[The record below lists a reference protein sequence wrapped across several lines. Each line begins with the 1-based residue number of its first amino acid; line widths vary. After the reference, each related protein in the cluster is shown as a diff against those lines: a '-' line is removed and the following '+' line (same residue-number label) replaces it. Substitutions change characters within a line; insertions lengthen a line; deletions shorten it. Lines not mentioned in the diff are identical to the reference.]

1 MRIRKLPGRA
11 VVSGLVL
18 AQTVVHAAQYPL
30 AQVPRN
36 SAVAEPAPNVI
47 VSVDNSGSM
56 DFSSRASDPSGAP
69 PAGVPSRMNALKT
82 ALRSSFSAASIP
94 DGRIRLAWQAMNDN
108 KKSNDTCVGFL
119 GDVGPGDYH
128 ASRCQIGGVSNA
140 NSMRPLDQRHR
151 ANFMSWVDGLHANN
165 GTPLHAMMTRA
176 GEYMKTTGRY
186 SPYSDNPGVDGAT
199 QSGCRRS
206 FHIFMTDGEYNL
218 FGFNPQPEKLN
229 MPAIGNADGSVRTL
243 PDSTTYVPRP
253 PYKDDAGSVNDVSS
267 WRRGYS
273 GWNYAT
279 WKPTAEYRP
288 TLADMAFHYWAEDLQ
303 PAVPN
308 NLRRITAEAGATTV
322 GTAVVPEYW
331 NPKNDPASWQHL
343 TTHTIGFGSASSWE
357 GAPVILADAKQPSY
371 SGDYAHL
378 VDGSISWRDPLKS
391 TLMTTEEVGWFG
403 DVNLRSPNWY
413 SNAGTYGYAH
423 SRAANAAAV
432 RIDLWHAAINSRGT
446 FTPASNS
453 QALSD
458 AFKSILNQILV
469 NTGTPLTS
477 ISASASRVST
487 GTSVYQAGYDT
498 ADWSGRLSATKFG
511 ADGRL
516 AAKADWS
523 ARDLLDTRM
532 ASTGAHDRDR
542 VVLSFSGTTAASA
555 GRAATTGAGVPFRWA
570 DLSDAQRAA
579 LKAGT
584 DTDAESTALGR
595 AVLDFLRGD
604 RSNEG
609 AGRQFRKRGHVL
621 GDIVGSSVWYEGQP
635 KSGFTAEAYSAF
647 AAIPRAPMVYVGA
660 NDGMLHAFNA
670 STGKEA
676 FAYVPEGLYGTA
688 AAPNLKRLSEG
699 GYTHRYYVD
708 GSAFVADIY
717 MGPTSSA
724 KTTDEQKAANWK
736 SLLVGTLGAGGK
748 GYFVLDVT
756 RPESVDEGKAASVA
770 LIDTTALADDDLGHQ
785 FQQPALDSFSGRALQ
800 VARLSNDR
808 KALIL
813 GNGYNSK
820 SEKAVLW
827 IQYLDG
833 DKEILKIA
841 APAAQAKNTGN
852 GLSAP
857 RPVDHDGDGKV
868 DLVYAGDLLGN
879 LWKFDLSSPDSRRW
893 KATMGPFDK
902 RRAAGS
908 KSASGL
914 DDRPLFAAGASQPIT
929 AAPVV
934 VGHPRGGYMV
944 VFGTGRLFA
953 SGDEGSTA
961 DQYLYGIRDPANG
974 SSGTAALTDLVE
986 QTIGDTPVREGDA
999 ELRTVSR
1006 NAVSFG
1012 GSRARRGWYL
1022 KLPAAGERVV
1032 YPGHA
1037 LGSSLG
1043 LFSTTIPGSSSNS
1056 VDCTA
1061 GTGDDGWSLLI
1072 DFFSGSAPAGISY
1085 TTSGAVG
1092 AYAGFRNRSGR
1103 NDLVLQPQNQQKG
1116 KEVICN
1122 AAGDC
1127 KSPTRP
1133 DNVRRFGWRSLI
1145 SSN

>member
-11 VVSGLVL
+11 VVSSLVL

-56 DFSSRASDPSGAP
+56 YGSGMA
-69 PAGVPSRMNALKT
+69 ALQAALKEN
-82 ALRSSFSAASIP
+82 FSEASIP
-94 DGRIRLAWQAMNDN
+94 DHRIRLAWQALNDDHTDRN
-108 KKSNDTCVGFL
+108 CAAF
-119 GDVGPGDYH
+119 
-128 ASRCQIGGVSNA
+128 ASGARPCKIGGRVNA
-140 NSMRPLDQRHR
+140 NLMRSLDRTHR
-151 ANFMSWVDGLHANN
+151 ANFMSWVNAIQATG
-165 GTPLHAMMTRA
+165 GTPLHEMMTRA
-176 GEYMKTTGRY
+176 GQYMQTTGQH
-186 SPYSDNPGVDGAT
+186 SPFSDDPGVAGASH
-199 QSGCRRS
+199 SGCRRS
-206 FHIFMTDGEYNL
+206 FHIFMTDGDYWPPSGLES
-218 FGFNPQPEKLN
+218 F
-229 MPAIGNADGSVRTL
+229 MPIVANEDGTHRSL
-243 PDSTTYVPRP
+243 PDGTLYAPRP
-253 PYKDDAGSVNDVSS
+253 PYADNFGRMK
-267 WRRGYS
+267 
-273 GWNYAT
+273 
-279 WKPTAEYRP
+279 RP
-288 TLADMAFHYWAEDLQ
+288 TLADLAFEYWARDLQ
-303 PAVPN
+303 PGVPN
-308 NLRRITAEAGATTV
+308 NLKKIIAEPGDVTV
-322 GTAVVPEYW
+322 GRAKVSEYW
-331 NPKNDPASWQHL
+331 NPKNDPATWQHL
-343 TTHTIGFGSASSWE
+343 TTHFIGFGAAGTWWSRPKISTTAS
-357 GAPVILADAKQPSY
+357 QPTY
-371 SGDYAHL
+371 SEDYAGV
-378 VDGSISWRDPLKS
+378 VDGSIQWLDPFN
-391 TLMTTEEVGWFG
+391 G
-403 DVNLRSPNWY
+403 
-413 SNAGTYGYAH
+413 NA
-423 SRAANAAAV
+423 RM
-432 RIDLWHAAINSRGT
+432 DLWHAALNSRGT
-446 FTPASNS
+446 FTPASNAK
-453 QALSD
+453 ALSS
-458 AFKSILNQILV
+458 AFRSILGQVLV
-469 NTGTPLTS
+469 NSSTPLTS

-487 GTSVYQAGYDT
+487 GTSVYRAGYDT
-498 ADWSGRLSATKFG
+498 ADWSGNLGAKKFG
-511 ADGRL
+511 TDGKL
-516 AAKADWS
+516 AAKSDWS

-532 ASTGAHDRDR
+532 ASAGAHDRDR

-570 DLSDAQRAA
+570 DLSDAQKAA
-579 LKAGT
+579 LKAST
-584 DTDAESTALGR
+584 DTGAESTAFGR

-635 KSGFTAEAYSAF
+635 KSGFTGEAYAAF
-647 AAIPRAPMVYVGA
+647 AAISRAPMLYVGA

-688 AAPNLKRLSEG
+688 AAPNLNRLSEA

-708 GSAFVADIY
+708 GSPFVADIY
-717 MGPTSSA
+717 MGQKSPA
-724 KTTDEQKAANWK
+724 RTTDEQKAANWK
-736 SLLVGTLGAGGK
+736 SLLFGTLGAGGK

-756 RPESVDEGKAASVA
+756 RPENVDERKAASIA

-800 VARLSNDR
+800 VAQLSNDR

-833 DKEILKIA
+833 DKEILKIP
-841 APAAQAKNTGN
+841 APATQGKDTGN

-879 LWKFDLSSPDSRRW
+879 LWKFDLSSTDSRRW
-893 KATMGPFDK
+893 TATIGPFDK

-908 KSASGL
+908 ESASGL
-914 DDRPLFAAGASQPIT
+914 DDKPLFAAGAGQPIT
-929 AAPVV
+929 AAPLV

-953 SGDEGSTA
+953 SGDESSTA

-974 SSGTAALTDLVE
+974 SSGTAASTDLVA
-986 QTIGDTPVREGDA
+986 QTIGDTPVHEGDT

-1006 NAVSFG
+1006 NGVSFG
-1012 GSRARRGWYL
+1012 GSQARRGWYL
-1022 KLPAAGERVV
+1022 KLPTAGERVV
-1032 YPGHA
+1032 YPGQA
-1037 LGSSLG
+1037 LGSGIG

-1085 TTSGAVG
+1085 TTAGAVG

-1103 NDLVLQPQNQQKG
+1103 GDLVRQPQNRQKG
-1116 KEVICN
+1116 ADVICN
-1122 AAGDC
+1122 ATGDC
-1127 KSPTRP
+1127 KSVTRP

>member
-1 MRIRKLPGRA
+1 MKTKTFSRGT
-11 VVSGLVL
+11 VVCGLML
-18 AQTVVHAAQYPL
+18 AQTAGHAAQYPL
-30 AQVPRN
+30 SQMPR
-36 SAVAEPAPNVI
+36 STAVGEPAPNVI
-47 VSVDNSGSM
+47 VSVDNT
-56 DFSSRASDPSGAP
+56 
-69 PAGVPSRMNALKT
+69 SRMAIGDDIGAVKT
-82 ALRSSFSAASIP
+82 ALREGLSEASIP
-94 DGRIRLAWQAMNDN
+94 NDRIRLAWQSLEQGGVDRNCAAFLND
-108 KKSNDTCVGFL
+108 KFPC
-119 GDVGPGDYH
+119 
-128 ASRCQIGGVSNA
+128 RIGGRVNA
-140 NSMRPLDQRHR
+140 NLMRVLDGTHR
-151 ANFMSWVDGLHANN
+151 ANFMAWLSGLQLSGSGA
-165 GTPLHAMMTRA
+165 ADRMMIRA
-176 GEYMKTTGRY
+176 GDYMKTTDQY
-186 SPYSDNPGVDGAT
+186 SPYSDDPGVKGAT

-206 FHIFMTDGEYNL
+206 FHILLTDG
-218 FGFNPQPEKLN
+218 FGG
-229 MPAIGNADGSVRTL
+229 IGRSQGFGNEDGTRSLL
-243 PDSTTYVPRP
+243 PDSVTYEPRA
-253 PYKDDAGSVNDVSS
+253 PYKDNFGEGSQ
-267 WRRGYS
+267 G
-273 GWNYAT
+273 
-279 WKPTAEYRP
+279 
-288 TLADMAFHYWAEDLQ
+288 TLADLAFHYWATDLQ
-303 PAVPN
+303 PGIPN
-308 NLRRITAEAGATTV
+308 KLKKLIVEAGDVRVGATT
-322 GTAVVPEYW
+322 VPEYW
-331 NPKNDPASWQHL
+331 NPKNNPATWQHL
-343 TTHTIGFGSASSWE
+343 TTYTIGLNTVGWGGRPYISAT
-357 GAPVILADAKQPSY
+357 AMQPTY
-371 SGDYAHL
+371 SGDYPGL
-378 VDGSISWRDPLKS
+378 VDGSVSWPYHNR
-391 TLMTTEEVGWFG
+391 V
-403 DVNLRSPNWY
+403 
-413 SNAGTYGYAH
+413 
-423 SRAANAAAV
+423 
-432 RIDLWHAAINSRGT
+432 DLWHTALNSRGT
-446 FTPASNS
+446 FTPASNAEALRS
-453 QALSD
+453 AIRSILGRILSD
-458 AFKSILNQILV
+458 TS
-469 NTGTPLTS
+469 TPLTS
-477 ISASASRVST
+477 ITASASRVST
-487 GTSVYQAGYDT
+487 DTAVYQAGYDA
-498 ADWSGRLSATKFG
+498 ADWSGSLGARKFG
-511 ADGRL
+511 ADGKL
-516 AAKADWS
+516 AAKSDWS

-532 ASTGAHDRDR
+532 ASAGAHDRDR

-584 DTDAESTALGR
+584 ETDAESTALGR

-621 GDIVGSSVWYEGQP
+621 GDIVGSSVWYAGQP
-635 KSGFTAEAYSAF
+635 KSGFTGDAYAAF

-670 STGKEA
+670 KTGKEA

-688 AAPNLKRLSEG
+688 AVPNLKRLSEA
-699 GYTHRYYVD
+699 GYTHRYFVD
-708 GSAFVADIY
+708 GSPFVADIY
-717 MGPTSSA
+717 MGAKSSA
-724 KTTDEQKAANWK
+724 KTTDEEKAANWK

-756 RPESVDEGKAASVA
+756 RPESVDERKAASIA

-800 VARLSNDR
+800 VAQLSNDR

-833 DKEILKIA
+833 DKEILKIP
-841 APAAQAKNTGN
+841 APAVQGKDTGN

-879 LWKFDLSSPDSRRW
+879 LWKFDLSSTDSRRW

-908 KSASGL
+908 ESASGL
-914 DDRPLFAAGASQPIT
+914 DDKPLFAAGASQPIT
-929 AAPVV
+929 AAPLV

-974 SSGTAALTDLVE
+974 SSGTAASTDLVV
-986 QTIGDTPVREGDA
+986 QTLGDTPAREGDT

-1006 NAVSFG
+1006 NGVSFG
-1012 GSRARRGWYL
+1012 GSQARRGWYL
-1022 KLPAAGERVV
+1022 KLPTAGERLV

-1037 LGSSLG
+1037 LSSSIG

-1085 TTSGAVG
+1085 TASGSVG

-1103 NDLVLQPQNQQKG
+1103 NDLVLQPQNSEKSRD
-1116 KEVICN
+1116 VICN
-1122 AAGDC
+1122 ATGEC
-1127 KSPTRP
+1127 KSPVRP
-1133 DNVRRFGWRSLI
+1133 DTVRRFGWRSLI

>member
-1 MRIRKLPGRA
+1 
-11 VVSGLVL
+11 
-18 AQTVVHAAQYPL
+18 
-30 AQVPRN
+30 
-36 SAVAEPAPNVI
+36 
-47 VSVDNSGSM
+47 
-56 DFSSRASDPSGAP
+56 
-69 PAGVPSRMNALKT
+69 
-82 ALRSSFSAASIP
+82 
-94 DGRIRLAWQAMNDN
+94 
-108 KKSNDTCVGFL
+108 
-119 GDVGPGDYH
+119 
-128 ASRCQIGGVSNA
+128 
-140 NSMRPLDQRHR
+140 
-151 ANFMSWVDGLHANN
+151 
-165 GTPLHAMMTRA
+165 
-176 GEYMKTTGRY
+176 
-186 SPYSDNPGVDGAT
+186 
-199 QSGCRRS
+199 
-206 FHIFMTDGEYNL
+206 MTDGDYWPPSGLES
-218 FGFNPQPEKLN
+218 F
-229 MPAIGNADGSVRTL
+229 MPIVANEDGTHRRL
-243 PDSTTYVPRP
+243 PDGTLYAPHA
-253 PYKDDAGSVNDVSS
+253 PYADNFGRMK
-267 WRRGYS
+267 
-273 GWNYAT
+273 
-279 WKPTAEYRP
+279 RP
-288 TLADMAFHYWAEDLQ
+288 TLADLTFEYWARDLQ
-303 PAVPN
+303 PGVPN
-308 NLRRITAEAGATTV
+308 NLKKIIAEPGDVTV
-322 GTAVVPEYW
+322 GRAKVPEYW
-331 NPKNDPASWQHL
+331 NPKNDPATWQHL
-343 TTHTIGFGSASSWE
+343 TTHFIGFGAAGDWWSRPKISTTALH
-357 GAPVILADAKQPSY
+357 PTY
-371 SGDYAHL
+371 SGDYAGV
-378 VDGSISWRDPLKS
+378 VDGSIQWLDPFS
-391 TLMTTEEVGWFG
+391 G
-403 DVNLRSPNWY
+403 
-413 SNAGTYGYAH
+413 NA
-423 SRAANAAAV
+423 RM
-432 RIDLWHAAINSRGT
+432 DLWHAALNSRGT
-446 FTPASNS
+446 FTPASNAK
-453 QALSD
+453 ALSS
-458 AFKSILNQILV
+458 AFKSILGQVLV

-511 ADGRL
+511 TDGRL

-570 DLSDAQRAA
+570 HLGDAQRAA

-621 GDIVGSSVWYEGQP
+621 GDIVGSSVWYAGQP
-635 KSGFTAEAYSAF
+635 KSGFTGNAYAAF

-748 GYFVLDVT
+748 GYFVLDAT

-800 VARLSNDR
+800 VAQLSNDR

-833 DKEILKIA
+833 DKAVLKIP
-841 APAAQAKNTGN
+841 APVTQEKDTGN

-857 RPVDHDGDGKV
+857 RPVDLNGDGKV

-879 LWKFDLSSPDSRRW
+879 LWKFDLGGTDSRQW
-893 KATMGPFDK
+893 KATMGPLSSN
-902 RRAAGS
+902 RPAATG
-908 KSASGL
+908 AATPSGL
-914 DDRPLFAAGASQPIT
+914 DNKPLFAAGASQPIT
-929 AAPVV
+929 TAPVV

-953 SGDEGSTA
+953 SGDERSTA
-961 DQYLYGIRDPANG
+961 DQYLYGIWDPVNG
-974 SSGTAALTDLVE
+974 SSSTATRNDLVV
-986 QTIGDTPVREGDA
+986 QTIGATPVEEGDA
-999 ELRTVSR
+999 ELRTVSH
-1006 NAVSFG
+1006 NAVSYT
-1012 GSRARRGWYL
+1012 GSEAKRGWHL
-1022 KLPAAGERVV
+1022 KLPASGERVV
-1032 YPGHA
+1032 YPGDV
-1037 LGSSLG
+1037 LTSGIG
-1043 LFSTTIPGSSSNS
+1043 LFSSTIPGSGSNS
-1056 VDCTA
+1056 VTCTA
-1061 GTGDDGWSLLI
+1061 GTGDDGWSLVI
-1072 DFFSGSAPAGISY
+1072 DFFSGSAPEGIAYS
-1085 TTSGAVG
+1085 TSGAVG
-1092 AYAGFRNRSGR
+1092 AYAGFRNRSGK
-1103 NDLVLQPQNQQKG
+1103 DDMVLQPKNKEKG
-1116 KEVICN
+1116 KDVICN
-1122 AAGDC
+1122 AAGEC
-1127 KSPTRP
+1127 KTLTRP
-1133 DNVRRFGWRSLI
+1133 DVVRRFGWRSLM
-1145 SSN
+1145 STD

>member
-1 MRIRKLPGRA
+1 MRIMKLPGRA

-18 AQTVVHAAQYPL
+18 AQAVVHAAQYPL

-56 DFSSRASDPSGAP
+56 YGSGMA
-69 PAGVPSRMNALKT
+69 ALQAALKEN
-82 ALRSSFSAASIP
+82 FSEASIP
-94 DGRIRLAWQAMNDN
+94 DHRIRLAWQALNDDHTDRN
-108 KKSNDTCVGFL
+108 CAAF
-119 GDVGPGDYH
+119 
-128 ASRCQIGGVSNA
+128 ASGARPCKIGGRVNA
-140 NSMRPLDQRHR
+140 NLMRSLDRTHR
-151 ANFMSWVDGLHANN
+151 ANFMSWVNAIQATG
-165 GTPLHAMMTRA
+165 GTPLHEMMTRA
-176 GEYMKTTGRY
+176 GQYMQTTGQH
-186 SPYSDNPGVDGAT
+186 SPFSDDPGVAGASH
-199 QSGCRRS
+199 SGCRRS
-206 FHIFMTDGEYNL
+206 FHIFMTDGDYWPPSGLES
-218 FGFNPQPEKLN
+218 F
-229 MPAIGNADGSVRTL
+229 MPIVANEDGTHRSL
-243 PDSTTYVPRP
+243 PDGTLYAPRP
-253 PYKDDAGSVNDVSS
+253 PYADNFGRMK
-267 WRRGYS
+267 
-273 GWNYAT
+273 
-279 WKPTAEYRP
+279 RP
-288 TLADMAFHYWAEDLQ
+288 TLADLAFEYWAGDLQ
-303 PAVPN
+303 PGVPN
-308 NLRRITAEAGATTV
+308 NLKKIIAEPGDVTV
-322 GTAVVPEYW
+322 GRAKVSEYW
-331 NPKNDPASWQHL
+331 NPKNDPATWQHL
-343 TTHTIGFGSASSWE
+343 TTHFIGFGAAGTWWSRPKISTTAS
-357 GAPVILADAKQPSY
+357 QPTY
-371 SGDYAHL
+371 SEDYAGV
-378 VDGSISWRDPLKS
+378 VDGSIQWLDPFN
-391 TLMTTEEVGWFG
+391 G
-403 DVNLRSPNWY
+403 
-413 SNAGTYGYAH
+413 NA
-423 SRAANAAAV
+423 RM
-432 RIDLWHAAINSRGT
+432 DLWHAALNSRGT
-446 FTPASNS
+446 FTPASNAK
-453 QALSD
+453 ALSS
-458 AFKSILNQILV
+458 AFRSILGQVLV
-469 NTGTPLTS
+469 NSSTPLTS

-487 GTSVYQAGYDT
+487 GTSVYRAGYDT
-498 ADWSGRLSATKFG
+498 ADWSGSLGATKFG
-511 ADGRL
+511 TDGKL
-516 AAKADWS
+516 AAKSDWS

-532 ASTGAHDRDR
+532 ASAGAHDRDR

-570 DLSDAQRAA
+570 DLSDAQKAA
-579 LKAGT
+579 LKAST
-584 DTDAESTALGR
+584 DTGAESTAFGR

-609 AGRQFRKRGHVL
+609 TGRQFRKRGHVL
-621 GDIVGSSVWYEGQP
+621 GDIVGSSVWYAGQP
-635 KSGFTAEAYSAF
+635 KSGFTGDAYAAF

-688 AAPNLKRLSEG
+688 AAPNLNRLSEA

-708 GSAFVADIY
+708 GSPFVADIY
-717 MGPTSSA
+717 MGQKSPA
-724 KTTDEQKAANWK
+724 RTTDEQKAANWK

-756 RPESVDEGKAASVA
+756 RPENVDERKAASIA

-800 VARLSNDR
+800 VAQLSNDR

-833 DKEILKIA
+833 DKEILKIP
-841 APAAQAKNTGN
+841 APATQGKDTGN

-879 LWKFDLSSPDSRRW
+879 LWKFDLSSTDSRRW
-893 KATMGPFDK
+893 TATIGPFDK

-908 KSASGL
+908 ESASGL
-914 DDRPLFAAGASQPIT
+914 DDKPLFAAGASQPIT
-929 AAPVV
+929 AAPLV

-953 SGDEGSTA
+953 SGDESSTA
-961 DQYLYGIRDPANG
+961 DQYLYGVLDPANG
-974 SSGTAALTDLVE
+974 SSGTAASTDLVA
-986 QTIGDTPVREGDA
+986 QTIGDTSVHEGDT

-1006 NAVSFG
+1006 NGVSFG
-1012 GSRARRGWYL
+1012 GSQARRGWYL
-1022 KLPAAGERVV
+1022 KLPTAGERVV
-1032 YPGHA
+1032 YPGQA
-1037 LGSSLG
+1037 LGSGIG

-1085 TTSGAVG
+1085 TTAGAVG

-1103 NDLVLQPQNQQKG
+1103 GDLVLQPQNRQKG
-1116 KEVICN
+1116 ADVICN

-1127 KSPTRP
+1127 KSVTRP

>member
-36 SAVAEPAPNVI
+36 AAVAEPAPNVI

-56 DFSSRASDPSGAP
+56 YGSGMA
-69 PAGVPSRMNALKT
+69 ALQA
-82 ALRSSFSAASIP
+82 ALRENFSEANIP
-94 DGRIRLAWQAMNDN
+94 DHRIRLAWQALNDDRSDRN
-108 KKSNDTCVGFL
+108 CAAFRSAALPC
-119 GDVGPGDYH
+119 
-128 ASRCQIGGVSNA
+128 RIGGRVNA
-140 NSMRPLDQRHR
+140 NLMRSLDRTHR
-151 ANFMSWVDGLHANN
+151 ANFMAWVNAVQATG
-165 GTPLHAMMTRA
+165 GTPLHEMMTRA
-176 GEYMKTTGRY
+176 GEYMQITGQH
-186 SPYSDNPGVDGAT
+186 SPFSDDPGVAGAP

-206 FHIFMTDGEYNL
+206 FHIFMTDGDYWPPS
-218 FGFNPQPEKLN
+218 GFESF
-229 MPAIGNADGSVRTL
+229 MPIVANEDGTHRWL
-243 PDSTTYVPRP
+243 PDGTLYA
-253 PYKDDAGSVNDVSS
+253 PYAP
-267 WRRGYS
+267 
-273 GWNYAT
+273 YADNFGRM
-279 WKPTAEYRP
+279 KRP
-288 TLADMAFHYWAEDLQ
+288 TLADLTFEYWARDLQ
-303 PAVPN
+303 PGVPN
-308 NLRRITAEAGATTV
+308 NLKKIIAEPGDVTV
-322 GTAVVPEYW
+322 GRAKVPEYW
-331 NPKNDPASWQHL
+331 NPKNDPATWQHL
-343 TTHTIGFGSASSWE
+343 TTYFIGFGAAGDWWSRPKISTTALH
-357 GAPVILADAKQPSY
+357 PTY
-371 SGDYAHL
+371 SGDYAGV
-378 VDGSISWRDPLKS
+378 VDGSIQWLDPFS
-391 TLMTTEEVGWFG
+391 G
-403 DVNLRSPNWY
+403 
-413 SNAGTYGYAH
+413 NA
-423 SRAANAAAV
+423 RM
-432 RIDLWHAAINSRGT
+432 DLWHAALNSRGT
-446 FTPASNS
+446 FTPASNAK
-453 QALSD
+453 ALSS
-458 AFKSILNQILV
+458 AFKSILGQVLV

-511 ADGRL
+511 TDGRL

-532 ASTGAHDRDR
+532 ASAGVHDRDR
-542 VVLSFSGTTAASA
+542 VVLSFSGTTAASR

-579 LKAGT
+579 LKAST

-621 GDIVGSSVWYEGQP
+621 GDIVGSSVWYAGQP
-635 KSGFTAEAYSAF
+635 KSGFTGDAYAAF

-748 GYFVLDVT
+748 GYFVLDAT

-833 DKEILKIA
+833 DKAVLKIP
-841 APAAQAKNTGN
+841 APVTQEKDTGN

-857 RPVDHDGDGKV
+857 RPVDLNGDGKV

-879 LWKFDLSSPDSRRW
+879 LWKFDLGGTDSRQW
-893 KATMGPFDK
+893 KATMGPISSN
-902 RRAAGS
+902 RPAATG
-908 KSASGL
+908 AATPSGL
-914 DDRPLFAAGASQPIT
+914 DNKPLFAAGASQPIT
-929 AAPVV
+929 TAPVV

-953 SGDEGSTA
+953 SGDERSTA
-961 DQYLYGIRDPANG
+961 DQYLYGIWDPVNG
-974 SSGTAALTDLVE
+974 SSSTATRSDLVA
-986 QTIGDTPVREGDA
+986 QTIGATPVEEGDA
-999 ELRTVSR
+999 ELRTVSH
-1006 NAVSFG
+1006 NAVSYT
-1012 GSRARRGWYL
+1012 GSEAKRGWHL
-1022 KLPAAGERVV
+1022 KLPASGERVV
-1032 YPGHA
+1032 YPGDV
-1037 LGSSLG
+1037 LTSGIG
-1043 LFSTTIPGSSSNS
+1043 LFSSTIPGSGSNS
-1056 VDCTA
+1056 VTCTA
-1061 GTGDDGWSLLI
+1061 GTGDDGWSLVI
-1072 DFFSGSAPAGISY
+1072 DFFSGSAPEGIAYS
-1085 TTSGAVG
+1085 TSGAVG
-1092 AYAGFRNRSGR
+1092 AYAGFRNRSGK
-1103 NDLVLQPQNQQKG
+1103 DDMVLQPKNKEKG
-1116 KEVICN
+1116 KDVICN
-1122 AAGDC
+1122 AAGEC
-1127 KSPTRP
+1127 KTLTRP
-1133 DNVRRFGWRSLI
+1133 DVVRRFGWRSLM
-1145 SSN
+1145 STD